1 MGYIYGIQNQ
11 INNKWYV
18 GQSIYYPK
26 ERWRQEI
33 AGYPQHNM
41 VISKAI
47 KKYGVKNFSFLIL
60 EEVENDLLDDRE
72 IYWIALKNSFYNGY
86 NSTKG
91 GKSKK
96 AYRIPY
102 TQDEI
107 VNYYID
113 NPKLSCRDVAKHF
126 NIFHETVSAILKE
139 NNVPIRKGKNPLI
152 LRGED
157 KEYSFSNYT
166 EAARFLV
173 ENGFVKQGVD
183 QLRKNILPKKG
194 KINDFE
200 IIRG

>member
-11 INNKWYV
+11 INKKWYI

-47 KKYGVKNFSFLIL
+47 KKYGVENFQFFLL
-60 EEVENDLLDDRE
+60 EEVDNNLLDKQE
-72 IYWIALKNSFYNGY
+72 IFWIAKKDSYYHGY

-91 GKSKK
+91 GKSH
-96 AYRIPY
+96 AGYRIPY
-102 TQDEI
+102 EMEEI
-107 VNYYID
+107 VEFYISH
-113 NPKLSCRDVAKHF
+113 PKMSCRDVAKHF

-139 NNVPIRKGKNPLI
+139 YNVPLRNGKNPITLKRRNEEYTFNTYKDAGQFLI
-152 LRGED
+152 D
-157 KEYSFSNYT
+157 
-166 EAARFLV
+166 
-173 ENGFVKQGVD
+173 NGYATQKID
-183 QLRKNILPKKG
+183 QLRKNILPKKD